1 MKHKY
6 DDDFLKGMY
15 EGFDDMEPDPHD
27 DPMAEISTET
37 TIKAPVNSI
46 IDLKMKLK
54 RINDKESE
62 KKLLSKVKE
71 GLTPNKAEMLNSI
84 DALIEF
90 LSDIP
95 EPKKQVVIDFFKGG
109 MK

>member
-15 EGFDDMEPDPHD
+15 EGFDDMEPESD
-27 DPMAEISTET
+27 DDGIACIET
-37 TIKAPVNSI
+37 TKKISAPVNSI

-54 RINDKESE
+54 RIKDKESE
-62 KKLLSKVKE
+62 KKLLAKVKE
-71 GLTPNKAEMLNSI
+71 GLTPNKAEMINSI

-90 LSDIP
+90 LSDMP

-109 MK
+109 VK